1 MMLSRYQSETDRRRE
16 SLETRLRK
24 EMQDAEIE
32 AFRRL
37 NEAAARRNGLT
48 YLDGDAADAAEEE
61 YVAARAAVRTLL
73 GI

>member
-1 MMLSRYQSETDRRRE
+1 MIYNRYQSETDRRRE
-16 SLETRLRK
+16 SLERRLAAELK
-24 EMQDAEIE
+24 EAEIE

-37 NEAAARRNGLT
+37 NEAVARRNGMT

-61 YVAARAAVRTLL
+61 YVAARAAVRKLL